1 MSRDVG
7 LMVRVVK
14 EASTGVLSWQN
25 EKRKRMFFFER
36 GELVYTHSNLKSETP
51 ERVAEKHGG
60 LDGDE
65 LRHRVAEVRLRGFLG
80 ETEGEARFGPGP
92 APGREPE
99 DIYHLLHR
107 VADLLPAAPPNSYP
121 RVVTAP
127 LLHRF
132 PLDEALRAYLWELD
146 GIRDLD
152 EVISFAPAPP
162 ADLDRAIRL
171 AFALGVIVDSGKA
184 TTLTS
189 IVGAP
194 EAAPAPTGVFPGGW
208 ETAAPKRQE
217 APKAK
222 TPLRDLTNLFDED
235 VAAPPAPPKKWFGA
249 HQERIRTA
257 ADHFGVLGVRWDDS
271 PDSMRKTYF
280 ALARDLHPDRFV
292 EAPDEVQQQATEL
305 FDKARAAWEVL
316 GDDTKR
322 EAYIAKVIRGEKT
335 EDEKATEK
343 VAAILEGEGLFKR
356 GVTEL
361 NSGRIA
367 QANELFTKAAE
378 LVPEELEFKAYLGY
392 TRFRMHAGKDDIAAS
407 SGLESM
413 REVLKEREN
422 LDNVWVLMG
431 LVHRLRGDDAAARR
445 AFIKALQIKPSNP
458 DAVREMK
465 RLEQT
470 RSDAKEESKPG
481 FFARLFGKK

>member
-1 MSRDVG
+1 
-7 LMVRVVK
+7 
-14 EASTGVLSWQN
+14 
-25 EKRKRMFFFER
+25 MFFFER
-36 GELVYTHSNLKSETP
+36 GELVFCYSNLKSETP
-51 ERVAEKHGG
+51 ERVAEKLGG
-60 LDGDE
+60 ITGDE
-65 LRHRVAEVRLRGFLG
+65 LRLRVAETRLRGFLG

-99 DIYHLLHR
+99 DIYGLLHR
-107 VADLLPAAPPNSYP
+107 VADLLPPPPSGSYP

-127 LLHRF
+127 LLQRF

-146 GIRDLD
+146 GTRDLD
-152 EVISFAPAPP
+152 EVVSFAPAPP
-162 ADLDRAIRL
+162 ADLDRAFRL
-171 AFALGVIVDSGKA
+171 AFALGVVVDSGKA
-184 TTLTS
+184 TTLSS
-189 IVGAP
+189 IVGTP
-194 EAAPAPTGVFPGGW
+194 EAAPSPTGFFPGGW
-208 ETAAPKRQE
+208 ETALPKRPE
-217 APKAK
+217 PTK
-222 TPLRDLTNLFDED
+222 TRSTTRDLSNLFDED
-235 VAAPPAPPKKWFGA
+235 IAAPPAPPKKWFGA
-249 HQERIRTA
+249 HQERIRAA
-257 ADHFGVLGVRWDDS
+257 ADHFGILGVRWDDS

-292 EAPDEVQQQATEL
+292 DAPDEVQSQATEL
-305 FDKARAAWEVL
+305 FDKARAAWEIL

-367 QANELFTKAAE
+367 QANELFTKAME

-392 TRFRMHAGKDDIAAS
+392 TRYRMFAGKDDLAAS

-413 REVLKEREN
+413 RDVLKERDN

-431 LVHRLRGDDAAARR
+431 LIHRLRGDDPAARR

-465 RLEQT
+465 RLEQS
-470 RSDAKEESKPG
+470 RAEGKEEAKPG